1 MKNHHMTLED
11 WEALERL
18 NHLIYDT
25 PVLKLLQVLINE
37 LKSLVSYSHS
47 LTHFVRYED
56 GKMESFQYESP
67 NIPKEHLRLYVEKFI
82 TMDYINWY
90 ARGTGSC
97 VFRESDV
104 VPDSLR
110 LNSNFMSG
118 WMKPLGLFHGVG
130 MIIARNDVR
139 YAGIYLY
146 RGEEEED
153 FSDRDLEILGVL
165 QERLCRKFFQA
176 FPNGLVDEN
185 LDALSGNVVRIDG
198 RLTNREREI
207 LAYINAGVLR
217 NDLSDQLCITE
228 NTLNKHFANIYK
240 KLNIGTYEQLIQ
252 MLKAR

>member
-1 MKNHHMTLED
+1 MKNQHITLED
-11 WEALERL
+11 WEELEWL

-25 PVLKLLQVLINE
+25 PVLKLLPILIKE

-56 GKMESFQYESP
+56 GRMESFQYESQD
-67 NIPKEHLRLYVEKFI
+67 IPKEHLRLYVEKFI

-90 ARGTGSC
+90 ARGSCNC

-118 WMKPLGLFHGVG
+118 WMRPLGLYHGVG
-130 MIIARNDVR
+130 MIITRNDVK
-139 YAGIYLY
+139 YAGVYLY
-146 RGEEEED
+146 REEGELD
-153 FSDRDLEILGVL
+153 FSDRDLEILGIL
-165 QERLCRKFFQA
+165 QERLYRKFFHA
-176 FPNGLVDEN
+176 FPNGIIGEN

-198 RLTNREREI
+198 LTNREREI
-207 LAYINAGVLR
+207 LAYINDGVLR
-217 NDLSDQLCITE
+217 NDLSDRLCITE